1 NVSKEDQKF
10 VSNTIHKIVTL
21 QATEKEKMLLEELVG
36 KLKNQGAEAIVLGCT
51 DLEILIKGD
60 HEIEI
65 IDSMH
70 TLAVAAFNKL
80 LLNEKQVIL

>member
-1 NVSKEDQKF
+1 VSKEDQKF